1 MAIKLNL
8 NTQPYYDDFAENS
21 EFYKVLFRPG
31 FSIQARELTTLQT
44 ILQNQVERF
53 GSHMFEEGAMVIP
66 GQVALDTEYHA
77 VKIQSSYNLNNVE
90 SYRTDYVGTII
101 TGETSGVKAKVVN
114 TVTSTTTDSL
124 TLYVKYE
131 SSGTN
136 NTDSVF
142 ADGENISSSG
152 IVGTFNAGTLT
163 ATTDATDAT
172 SIGSSASIAQGVY
185 FTRGHFV
192 KCFDE
197 TIILDKYTNTPSY
210 RIGFDITESLVTPE
224 GDTSLLDNATGVSNF
239 SAKGAHR
246 LKINVKLV
254 AKELTSVDD
263 TDFIELL
270 RVDNGT
276 IISKVIHT
284 DYAFIEETLA
294 RRTFDESGDYTVQ
307 DFDIEPREHLD
318 TGLNRGVY
326 TLTNGGDDT
335 KVSLGISPGKAYVRG
350 YEIETLS
357 TQFID
362 VDKARKVASNNN
374 TVTPASLGNYVKV
387 TNTFGSPDLTLITG
401 ESEPFKKVTLYDE
414 VNTTRG
420 SVNGFEIGYA
430 RTRAFEYL
438 SGSLGGSSTST
449 DGVYKLYLFDIQM
462 KTTLMTNSTAT
473 FSTDARITGSTT
485 GAYGYVDVGAT
496 SGSFELIQVS
506 GTFLANETLTSSVS
520 TDTTGVTVSALDVK
534 DFSMAKS
541 VFMDDPDAGQDFTA
555 DIILGSSFTLSGT
568 LSTTISGSQIFG
580 YNTQF
585 MNEVRIGDIISIPSS
600 NNDVVTVTS
609 VASGVIDVSPATTI
623 TGTFTG
629 IRTRSKLNEQEEL
642 VMIYKLP
649 KDNIKTLLTDSNN
662 GISDT
667 TLSTK
672 RQFIGTT
679 TSSSNIAFTSGTNEV
694 FGSFSTTDYVLSVL
708 SVGTGAG
715 AGNMAQGDIIDLTG
729 KVTGLGTSSIT
740 ITDTTAFGTIANKI
754 KLVATINRTTAS
766 HKSKT
771 AYKSIKKLI
780 TDTTSSSNIFG
791 SRVSDPQISLGTAD
805 AYGIRGIF
813 LSNDMLTAP
822 STPTLT
828 FSSVTSTIFNAGERI
843 VGDTTGAIG
852 IVISY
857 TSSSKVLE
865 YYVLSGTFTT
875 ADTITYNTTD
885 TATLDSTATGGG
897 IGVGDIDVTSSFTFD
912 TGQRDSYYDISN
924 IVRKGSAVTPAGQM
938 LIIYDYFSHG
948 GSGDFFSVD
957 SYASQVDYMDIP
969 SYSAT
974 RVDPDTLA
982 PSGEYELRDSLDFRS
997 RVGDNTATNPFVFR
1011 NRDYASTGSSR
1022 YDIPKVDSLIRS
1034 DYENYL
1040 NRIDHLY
1047 LTSDGDFIIQK
1058 GIDAEIPTA
1067 PDTLESVMKIVEI
1080 DIPAYTH
1087 SSGDLIITR
1096 TDNSRYTMRD
1106 IGRLDKRIGNLE
1118 YYTSLNMLEQNTQS
1132 LQIQDANGL
1141 DRFKSG
1147 FIVDNFS
1154 GHSVGDVIHSD
1165 YNCSIDF
1172 EAGTLRPDSY
1182 QDNIELTEY
1191 NTSDTQRSAS
1201 SYTKTGD
1208 IIMLPYE
1215 HKVMISQGFASRVEN
1230 VNPFAIQTWIGVCKL
1245 GPSSDTWIDTKKA
1258 PDVVINAEGNY
1269 NSVLAKER
1277 NRLGTI
1283 WNSWRTV
1290 WTGTN
1295 RSTGIGARIRTQNWR
1310 RVRNRGLWARNGTRG
1325 WARNLVQRTN
1335 ISASERQVRTGTNTR
1350 LIESRERKL
1359 SGTKVIEASIIPF
1372 MRSKN
1377 INVNITGMKP
1387 NTRIYPFFDN
1397 VAVSNYFKTSGGGS
1411 GPFVT
1416 DGAGAFLGMFT
1427 LPNNNS
1433 IRFRVGKK
1441 TLRLTDVSN
1450 NDMTAGI
1457 ADTSAEG
1464 IYESTGTLNTVQS
1477 TFLSLRNA
1485 RVVRS
1490 SVSERRTV
1498 TTTRTEDRVVGWWDP
1513 LAQTFLVE
1521 KPGGCFITKVDLFFQ
1536 SKDTN
1541 LPVTMMIR
1549 SVENGMP
1556 AKSILPFSTVVL
1568 NPDQVNLSDNGLT
1581 STTFTFDS
1589 PVYLKDREEYC
1600 VVVQTSS
1607 TDYKCWI
1614 SQVGEKDI
1622 NSTRSISEQPYMGV
1636 LFKSQNSSTWTASQM
1651 EDLKFT
1657 MYNAKFDTSKVC
1669 NVKLVNK
1676 ELTVDTGHIDTLD
1689 NQPIS
1694 TEAGISKVRIYQENH
1709 GMHSTSSNVII
1720 SGVVAPTGETG
1731 TLADIPLTEINK
1743 THISISDIEVDS
1755 YCVTT
1760 TQAANKSI
1768 TAGGDAVL
1776 ATRNVPYDV
1785 LHPIVAV
1792 MDFPDTTISASL
1804 QNTAGTSLAGNE
1816 YSYVKTSEYGAPN
1829 IILNE
1834 DIILDKTSIIAS
1846 KINETN
1852 EMNGADSIDVNISLS
1867 TSNENISP
1875 IIDTER
1881 MSVITI
1887 ANRVD
1892 KIDTSADIG
1901 DVSNYVSSTE
1911 ADGDNNPAVYMIK
1924 KVTLELPATALRTMM
1939 ASAVEDG
1946 SSIEI
1951 YYKTLRSD
1959 SADNFDD
1966 IGWVAYNTAGES
1978 DSIVPASKD
1987 PSDFKDYL
1995 YTVSDLPSFIAF
2007 SIKIVMKST
2016 DSTKPP
2022 LIKDFRTIA
2031 LEL

>member
-44 ILQNQVERF
+44 ILQNQVEKF

-66 GQVALDTEYHA
+66 GQIAIDIEYHA
-77 VKIQSSYNLNNVE
+77 VKIQSSYGSNTVE

-136 NTDSVF
+136 NTESVF

-362 VDKARKVASNNN
+362 VDKSRKYATNNN
-374 TVTPASLGNYVKV
+374 EVTPASLGNYVKV
-387 TNTFGSPDLTLITG
+387 DNAYGSPDLTLNTG
-401 ESEPFKKVTLYDE
+401 ESEPFKKVTLYNE

-420 SVNGFEIGYA
+420 SVNGFAIGYA
-430 RTRAFEYL
+430 RARAFEYL
-438 SGSLGGSSTST
+438 SGSLGGSSTSI
-449 DGVYKLYLFDIQM
+449 DGIYKLYLFDIQM
-462 KTTLMTNSTAT
+462 KTTLITNSTAT

-485 GAYGYVDVGAT
+485 GAYGYVDLGAT

-679 TSSSNIAFTSGTNEV
+679 TSSGNIAFTSGTNEV

-780 TDTTSSSNIFG
+780 THTTSTSDIFG

-822 STPTLT
+822 TLPTLT

-924 IVRKGSAVTPAGQM
+924 IVRKGSAVTPAGQL

-1058 GIDAEIPTA
+1058 GIDAEIPTEPSEVKDA
-1067 PDTLESVMKIVEI
+1067 MQLVEI
-1080 DIPAYTH
+1080 SIPAYTYKA
-1087 SSGDLIITR
+1087 SDIGIT
-1096 TDNSRYTMRD
+1096 TLDNSRYTMRD
-1106 IGRLDKRIGNLE
+1106 IGKLEKRIGNLE
-1118 YYTSLNMLEQNTQS
+1118 YYTSLNMLESDTQS
-1132 LQIQDANGL
+1132 LQIQDDNGF

-1154 GHSVGDVIHSD
+1154 GHSIGDVVHAD

-1172 EAGTLRPDSY
+1172 QDGILRPETY
-1182 QDNIELTEY
+1182 IDNIELTEY
-1191 NTSDTQRSAS
+1191 NTTDTQRTAS
-1201 SYTKTGD
+1201 SYMKTGD
-1208 IIMLPYE
+1208 LLMLPYE
-1215 HKVMISQGFASRVEN
+1215 HSVMITQGFASRVEN
-1230 VNPFAIQTWIGVCKL
+1230 VNPFAIQTWIGVIKMT
-1245 GPSSDTWIDTKKA
+1245 PDSDTWIDTKKA
-1258 PDVVINAEGNY
+1258 PDVIVNVEGNY
-1269 NSVLAKER
+1269 NSILKRER

-1283 WNSWRTV
+1283 WNSWRTI
-1290 WTGTN
+1290 WTGNTRIQLGGVRKVRTRRWGRGLDLVRSVN
-1295 RSTGIGARIRTQNWR
+1295 RLQTIKQNRTGI
-1310 RVRNRGLWARNGTRG
+1310 
-1325 WARNLVQRTN
+1325 
-1335 ISASERQVRTGTNTR
+1335 NTR
-1350 LIESRERKL
+1350 ITEVRERRL
-1359 SGTKVIEASIIPF
+1359 SGTKVIDSSIIPF
-1372 MRSKN
+1372 MRSKK
-1377 INVNITGMKP
+1377 IELNVTGLKP
-1387 NTRIYPFFDN
+1387 NTRIYPFFDS
-1397 VAVSNYFKTSGGGS
+1397 VAVAAYFRTSANTI
-1411 GPFVT
+1411 GPFIT
-1416 DGAGAFLGMFT
+1416 DDAGAFKGSFT
-1427 LPNNNS
+1427 IPNNNS

-1441 TLRLTDVSN
+1441 TLRLTDRSD

-1457 ADTSAEG
+1457 ANTTA
-1464 IYESTGTLNTVQS
+1464 ESTFESAGTLNTEQS
-1477 TFLSLRNA
+1477 TFLSIRNA
-1485 RVVRS
+1485 KVVRR
-1490 SVSERRTV
+1490 SVSQNRSRT
-1498 TTTRTEDRVVGWWDP
+1498 TSTRLGDRVVGWWDP

-1521 KPGGCFITKVDLFFQ
+1521 KPGGGFITKVDLFFQ

-1556 AKSILPFSTVVL
+1556 AKDILPFSTVVL
-1568 NPDQVNLSDNGLT
+1568 NPDQVNISDNGLT
-1581 STTFTFDS
+1581 ETSFIFDS

-1657 MYNAKFDTSKVC
+1657 MYNAKFDTSKIGT
-1669 NVKLVNK
+1669 VKLKNK
-1676 ELTVDTGHIDTLD
+1676 ELTVDSGHIDTLD

-1694 TEAGISKVRIYQENH
+1694 TESGISKVRIYQENH

-1731 TLADIPLTEINK
+1731 TLASIPLDQINK
-1743 THISISDIEVDS
+1743 THISISDIEIDS
-1755 YCVTT
+1755 YCVSTT
-1760 TQAANKSI
+1760 TAATKSI
-1768 TAGGDAVL
+1768 TAGGTDIL

-1785 LHPIVAV
+1785 IHPIVAV
-1792 MDFPDTTISASL
+1792 MDFPDTTILSSL
-1804 QNTAGTSLAGNE
+1804 QATTGTSLAGVETSYIKPIE
-1816 YSYVKTSEYGAPN
+1816 YNAPN
-1829 IILNE
+1829 ITLNE
-1834 DIILDKTSIIAS
+1834 DTILDAPRIIAS

-1852 EMNGADSIDVNISLS
+1852 EMNGAESMDLNISLS

-1875 IIDTER
+1875 IIDTSR
-1881 MSVITI
+1881 TSVITI
-1887 ANRVD
+1887 SNRID

-1901 DVSNYVSSTE
+1901 DIQNYIPSTE
-1911 ADGDNNPAVYMIK
+1911 SDGDNNPPIYMTK
-1924 KVTLELPATALRTMM
+1924 KITLEVPATALRTMM
-1939 ASAVEDG
+1939 AGVIQDTAEVEV
-1946 SSIEI
+1946 
-1951 YYKTLRSD
+1951 YYKTLRTD

-1966 IGWVAYNTAGES
+1966 IGWTPYNTGGEPDFIIS
-1978 DSIVPASKD
+1978 TSKD
-1987 PSDFKDYL
+1987 DLDFKDHL
-1995 YTVSDLPSFIAF
+1995 YTVDTLPEFIAF